1 MMARTTRYLIT
12 SVTVCVSLW
21 VGVSHAIVWGVPD
34 GNNHPNVGALFV
46 KFDPAFSL
54 GPGVPAGVFPVCS
67 GSVIAKSGNRALF
80 LTAGHCIEPLMDLV
94 AALGAEGLNP
104 VAAVSFSSNLHQD
117 PGIAI
122 PVDMGALH
130 WQLGQLPT
138 TALGALPGFDDI
150 GIVVLHASDA
160 ADLPDPIT
168 LPHQGMLDALGASG
182 YRRSELRVVGFGDD
196 ITEPTPH
203 TRLRI
208 FGVREVAYPRPVN
221 LGEKFVMAQQHGP
234 SGSSGAY
241 FGDSGGPIFWVDP
254 ASGSETA
261 VAIVVGPVGGLMNTV
276 STVAQH
282 YRIDTA
288 FALGFIEQ
296 VKSSEGF

>member
-1 MMARTTRYLIT
+1 MMARTTRHLIT
-12 SVTVCVSLW
+12 SVAVCVALW

-46 KFDPAFSL
+46 KFDPVFSL

-80 LTAGHCIEPLMDLV
+80 LTAGHCMEPLMNLV

-104 VAAVSFSSNLHQD
+104 VAVVSFSSNLHQD

-150 GIVVLHASDA
+150 AIVVLHASDA
-160 ADLPDPIT
+160 ADLPESDHATSPG
-168 LPHQGMLDALGASG
+168 LARRARRQWLG
-182 YRRSELRVVGFGDD
+182 RRSELRVVGFGDD

-203 TRLRI
+203 TRY
-208 FGVREVAYPRPVN
+208 A
-221 LGEKFVMAQQHGP
+221 
-234 SGSSGAY
+234 SSGFARSRTRVLST
-241 FGDSGGPIFWVDP
+241 SG
-254 ASGSETA
+254 
-261 VAIVVGPVGGLMNTV
+261 
-276 STVAQH
+276 
-282 YRIDTA
+282 R
-288 FALGFIEQ
+288 
-296 VKSSEGF
+296 SS

>member
-1 MMARTTRYLIT
+1 MMTRTARRLTTST
-12 SVTVCVSLW
+12 SVCVLLW
-21 VGVSHAIVWGVPD
+21 AAVSHAIVWGVPD

-46 KFDPAFSL
+46 KFDPVFSL
-54 GPGVPAGVFPVCS
+54 GPGVPPGVFPVCS

-80 LTAGHCIEPLMDLV
+80 LTAGHCIEPLINLV

-104 VAAVSFSSNLHQD
+104 VPVVSFSSNLHQD
-117 PGIAI
+117 LGILI
-122 PVDMGALH
+122 PVDMSALH
-130 WQLGQLPT
+130 WRLGQVST
-138 TALGALPGFDDI
+138 TAVGALPSFDDI
-150 GIVVLHASDA
+150 GVIVLQANDA
-160 ADLPDPIT
+160 ADLPEPVT
-168 LPHQGMLDALGASG
+168 LADQGLLDALGASG
-182 YRRSELRVVGFGDD
+182 YRASELRVVGFGDD

-203 TRLRI
+203 TRVRI
-208 FGVREVAYPRPVN
+208 FGIREVAYPRPVN

-254 ASGSETA
+254 ASGSET
-261 VAIVVGPVGGLMNTV
+261 VIAIVGWPVGGLLNDK
-276 STVAQH
+276 STLAQH

-288 FALGFIEQ
+288 FVLGFIEQ

>member
-1 MMARTTRYLIT
+1 MMARTTRHLIT

-46 KFDPAFSL
+46 KFDPVFSL

-80 LTAGHCIEPLMDLV
+80 LTAGHCMEPLMNLV

-104 VAAVSFSSNLHQD
+104 VAVVSFSSNLHQD
-117 PGIAI
+117 LGITI
-122 PVDMGALH
+122 PVDIGALH
-130 WQLGQLPT
+130 WQLGQVPT
-138 TALGALPGFDDI
+138 TAVGALPGFDDI
-150 GIVVLHASDA
+150 GIVVLQASDA
-160 ADLPDPIT
+160 AGLPEPVT
-168 LPHQGMLDALGASG
+168 LPHQGLLDALGARG
-182 YRRSELRVVGFGDD
+182 YRESELRVVGFGDD

-203 TRLRI
+203 TRVRI
-208 FGVREVAYPRPVN
+208 FGIREVAYPRPVN
-221 LGEKFVMAQQHGP
+221 LGEQYVMAQQHGP

-254 ASGSETA
+254 SSGSETV
-261 VAIVVGPVGGLMNTV
+261 VAIVGWPVGGLLNDK
-276 STVAQH
+276 STLAQH